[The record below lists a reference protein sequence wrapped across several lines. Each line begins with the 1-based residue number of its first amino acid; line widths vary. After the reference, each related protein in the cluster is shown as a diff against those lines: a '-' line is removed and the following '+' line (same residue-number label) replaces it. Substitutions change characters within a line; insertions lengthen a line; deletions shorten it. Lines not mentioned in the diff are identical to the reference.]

1 MTFKE
6 SSDYFAPKPLDEFTT
21 KILNKIDAFACI
33 IDIHHQKIVWANN
46 HFINKTGITLP
57 DLSNMSVDELLFYI
71 HPDYRKVAIDEL
83 MLINST
89 DFDNLCGLVKVRNKN
104 GQWFWI
110 LSTWIVHEKNTSGQ
124 IDKILFFAREVDIEQ
139 LYHQIGCIRHLGYE
153 RQTEK
158 IVKLLSQRERKVIEL
173 ITDGYSDR
181 RISEYLGIS
190 IHTAKTHR
198 KRIIHKMGLKNSGA
212 LIRYAVENGL
222 STSEFQL

>member
-1 MTFKE
+1 MTYKE
-6 SSDYFAPKPLDEFTT
+6 PSNYYSHQPLDEFTS

-33 IDIHHQKIVWANN
+33 IDIHRQKIIWANN
-46 HFINKTGITLP
+46 HFTSKTGLTLP
-57 DLSNMSVDELLFYI
+57 DLSNMPVDELLFFI

-83 MLINST
+83 MLIDNT
-89 DFDNLCGLVKVRNKN
+89 DCDDLCGLVKVRDKN
-104 GQWFWI
+104 DHWIWI
-110 LSTWIVHEKNTSGQ
+110 LSTWIVHEKNTTGK

-139 LYHQIGCIRHLGYE
+139 LYRQIGCIRHLGCE
-153 RQTEK
+153 GQTNK

-198 KRIIHKMGLKNSGA
+198 KRIIHKMGLRNSGA

-222 STSEFQL
+222 SASEFQL